1 MLVVGQVST
10 GAKIAFGSLF
20 LLNTIV
26 RTWANPHN
34 TPELPPSGTPRN
46 TSLAPA
52 NIVNMP

>member
-46 TSLAPA
+46 TSLTPA